1 MTLLLASDSPHQ
13 VTVYAS
19 MLGLLP
25 MITFALWWT
34 FVVAVILP
42 KDFNEMPEELKDAFK
57 EFVRRNQPL
66 KITRD
71 TELNILPRGSV
82 LWPEEGIEVFIGKK
96 FNKNPDLEDFR
107 GYRDWGN
114 LYMDE
119 RTHTFLKRIEY
130 QLSAV
135 IPTFDDKRWF
145 RSALS
150 DSFHPRRRG
159 DSSPADVLDTSS
171 TTCSKE
177 RISTAAREE
186 KRSETISG

>member
-1 MTLLLASDSPHQ
+1 
-13 VTVYAS
+13 

-82 LWPEEGIEVFIGKK
+82 LWPEEGIEVFLGKK

-107 GYRDWGN
+107 EYRDWGN

-159 DSSPADVLDTSS
+159 DSSPADVLRYVINHLL
-171 TTCSKE
+171 E
-177 RISTAAREE
+177 RTDQYSRE
-186 KRSETISG
+186 RRETVRDNIRLSFDLRFGRGSLDGQ